1 MFQEFTK
8 YQGHV
13 THPDRMAEYT
23 GRCFDRAMSEMGP
36 TQLNIPR
43 DYFYGETQTEIPK
56 PARLDRGPGGEKS
69 LNEAADLI
77 AEAKFPVIISGGG
90 VVMADAVQECAA
102 LAERL
107 GAPVVNSY
115 LHNDSFLRVTHYGV
129 AL

>member
-1 MFQEFTK
+1 MTTSTVK
-8 YQGHV
+8 
-13 THPDRMAEYT
+13 A
-23 GRCFDRAMSEMGP
+23 
-36 TQLNIPR
+36 
-43 DYFYGETQTEIPK
+43 QTEIPK

-107 GAPVVNSY
+107 ERTSSKQLP
-115 LHNDSFLRVTHYGV
+115 TQ
-129 AL
+129 